1 MWLLTHPF
9 SWTENGYENMNNFT
23 RLIRERTDELV
34 NDMNSETTTFPKEL
48 IVLKHKVVVFGTKQ
62 SSISLMKSFIDEIDL
77 IVTVSTKSKSKNH
90 IMEKVM

>member
-1 MWLLTHPF
+1 MHIDYSKYPWRMQLLTHPF

-48 IVLKHKVVVFGTKQ
+48 
-62 SSISLMKSFIDEIDL
+62 MP
-77 IVTVSTKSKSKNH
+77 
-90 IMEKVM
+90 